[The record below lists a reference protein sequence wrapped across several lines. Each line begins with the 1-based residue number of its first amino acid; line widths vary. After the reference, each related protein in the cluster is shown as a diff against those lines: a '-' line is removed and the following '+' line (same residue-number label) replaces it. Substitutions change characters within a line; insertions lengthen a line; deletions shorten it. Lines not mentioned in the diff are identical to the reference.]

1 MAHVLISFFGAGV
14 LAGSL
19 FAQLKPESPSA
30 AGVSQSQLERASG
43 LIQAEGESG
52 RVGAAAIL
60 VARHGRVVLHRGFGR
75 LSPAPGAPPVSPDS
89 VFLLASITKAGTAF
103 S

>member
-1 MAHVLISFFGAGV
+1 MAHALISVFGAGV

-19 FAQLKPESPSA
+19 FAQLKLESPSS

-43 LIQAEGESG
+43 LIQSEVESG

-75 LSPAPGAPPVSPDS
+75 LSQSS
-89 VFLLASITKAGTAF
+89 
-103 S
+103 